1 MKLNYK
7 RTFLVGLAFMS
18 ICAFWQLY
26 DYVVP
31 LILEYTFDFS
41 ETVTGIVMAADNVLA
56 VFLLPL
62 FGSLSDRASTR
73 LGKRTPFILG
83 GTFAAAV
90 LMVIVPRADWTKN
103 LPLFIVSLALLLLAM
118 ATYRSPAVALMPD
131 VTPKPLRSAGNAVI
145 NLMGALGG
153 IFTYLIIMFL
163 LPEIDKT
170 TRTKP
175 AGYHTVFAI
184 IGGFMVL
191 AAIVLVLTIR
201 ENKLAAEAAKYEGE
215 TEAATKD
222 GRLAPEVRRS
232 LGFILVSVALW
243 YIAYNAVSTVYS
255 RYVLEVWGI
264 DEGTGASMM
273 LVATIVATISY
284 IPIGILS
291 SRFGRKKVILFGV
304 AIMTAA
310 YLCGFVL
317 TEYSPIIYAV
327 MGVIGIGWASI
338 NVNSYPMVVE
348 MSSGADV
355 GKYTGIYYTF
365 SMAAQIITPILSGAI
380 IQAVGYRALFPYA
393 VVFSAAALFT
403 MWQVH
408 HGDSKPAAKKS
419 MLENFDT
426 ED

>member
-73 LGKRTPFILG
+73 LGKRTPFILV

-90 LMVIVPRADWTKN
+90 LMFIVPRADWAKN

-201 ENKLAAEAAKYEGE
+201 ENKLAAEAARYEGE
-215 TEAATKD
+215 TEAATKG

-255 RYVLEVWGI
+255 RYVLEVWNI
-264 DEGTGASMM
+264 NEKTGSSMM

-419 MLENFDT
+419 VLENFDT

>member
-1 MKLNYK
+1 
-7 RTFLVGLAFMS
+7 
-18 ICAFWQLY
+18 
-26 DYVVP
+26 
-31 LILEYTFDFS
+31 
-41 ETVTGIVMAADNVLA
+41 
-56 VFLLPL
+56 
-62 FGSLSDRASTR
+62 
-73 LGKRTPFILG
+73 
-83 GTFAAAV
+83 
-90 LMVIVPRADWTKN
+90 
-103 LPLFIVSLALLLLAM
+103 
-118 ATYRSPAVALMPD
+118 
-131 VTPKPLRSAGNAVI
+131 
-145 NLMGALGG
+145 
-153 IFTYLIIMFL
+153 
-163 LPEIDKT
+163 
-170 TRTKP
+170 
-175 AGYHTVFAI
+175 
-184 IGGFMVL
+184 MVL

-201 ENKLAAEAAKYEGE
+201 ENKLAAEAARYEGE
-215 TEAATKD
+215 TEAATKG

-255 RYVLEVWGI
+255 RYVLEVWNI
-264 DEGTGASMM
+264 NEKTGSSMM

-419 MLENFDT
+419 VLENFDT